1 MPLAPHAFLYDLYS
15 KVKEMYGHPLREAF
29 QLWTGYWKS
38 LDQRV
43 ARRVDKIV
51 VNSKN
56 VKERVR
62 KYYGRGATVVNP
74 PVDTEKFYFEEFG
87 DFFLSVNR
95 LTPFKRVDVQL
106 DAFEELDET
115 LVLVGGTEK
124 MGSYEEEISKRI
136 KRMENVRWRRD
147 ISDRELAELYSSV
160 QGDHS
165 RRRWTRISGTVS
177 VESAA
182 AGKPCLAVN
191 EAGSKKQSNT
201 TRRES

>member
-1 MPLAPHAFLYDLYS
+1 M
-15 KVKEMYGHPLREAF
+15 
-29 QLWTGYWKS
+29 
-38 LDQRV
+38 
-43 ARRVDKIV
+43 
-51 VNSKN
+51 
-56 VKERVR
+56 
-62 KYYGRGATVVNP
+62 NP

-147 ISDRELAELYSSV
+147 ISDRELAELYSSCKATIQTPV
-160 QGDHS
+160 DEDFGY
-165 RRRWTRISGTVS
+165 IS

-191 EAGSKKQSNT
+191 EGGFKETIEHYKTGILIGEPYAENLAGAVEMFDPSDFDPEFLQRCAQKYSRENFEEKI
-201 TRRES
+201 RRVAREVA